1 MLIREMASRS
11 GEPRAPMESGDPRP
25 SSSPMPVAPAG
36 TTTLEAPEST
46 READHSEELEPA
58 LVLVWSESEPR
69 RVGEVLLPSEVPS
82 WFGRSVDGD
91 PDPRLQLLRQRPG
104 ANVTAEA
111 LQNPFLSRRHL
122 RITRADEGVL
132 VECFGKRPLRVG
144 EAEFERLHVRPGDAF
159 ELRGL
164 YVFLCVARP
173 LELEKAE
180 FVHEFGAADAYGIV
194 GESPAAWELRARIAF
209 TAARDAHVLI
219 TGPSG
224 TGKELVARAIHE
236 CSTRRGKALVARNA
250 STFPTALIDAELFGN
265 LANYPNAGMP
275 ERPGLVGQ
283 ADRSTLFLDEIGEL
297 PVELQAH
304 LLRVLD
310 SGEYQR
316 LGDARPRASDLRL
329 VAATNRA
336 VTELKEDLAARLVMR
351 IEVPGLGDR
360 LEDVPL
366 LARHIVGRIAARD
379 PQIGE
384 RYLRGWNGQSGE
396 LRMAPDLVR
405 ALVLEDYTAHVREL
419 EALIWRSMQSSRGS
433 LLELTPEVRAHLRE
447 RAPPRAARDI
457 SAVEL
462 RAALTRHGGVKDRVW
477 RELGLSSRH
486 ALHRLMKKL
495 GEA

>member
-1 MLIREMASRS
+1 
-11 GEPRAPMESGDPRP
+11 MESADDRRYVR
-25 SSSPMPVAPAG
+25 SPLPVASAG
-36 TTTLEAPEST
+36 TTTLEAPDST
-46 READHSEELEPA
+46 READGSEELEPA
-58 LVLVWSESEPR
+58 LVLVWSENEPR
-69 RVGEVLLPSEVPS
+69 RVGEVLLPTEVPA
-82 WFGRSVDGD
+82 WFGRSVEGD
-91 PDPRLQLLRQRPG
+91 PEPRLSLIRQRPG
-104 ANVTAEA
+104 ANEVADPLE
-111 LQNPFLSRRHL
+111 NPFLSRRHL
-122 RITRADEGVL
+122 RIARTEEGVM
-132 VECFGKRPLRVG
+132 VECSGKRPLRVG

-173 LELEKAE
+173 PRLESAE
-180 FVHEFGAADAYGIV
+180 FIHEFGAADAHGIV
-194 GESPAAWELRARIAF
+194 GESPAAWELRGRIAF
-209 TAARDAHVLI
+209 SAGRDAHLLI
-219 TGPSG
+219 TGPTG

-236 CSTRRGKALVARNA
+236 SSTRRGRALVARNA
-250 STFPTALIDAELFGN
+250 STFPSALIDAELFGN
-265 LANYPNAGMP
+265 LANYPNVGMP

-297 PVELQAH
+297 PIELQAH

-329 VAATNRA
+329 LAATNRA
-336 VTELKEDLAARLVMR
+336 ASELKNDLAARLMMR

-366 LARHIVGRIAARD
+366 LARHVVGRIAARD
-379 PQIGE
+379 PEIGA

-396 LRMAPDLVR
+396 LRIAPELVR
-405 ALVLEDYTAHVREL
+405 ALVLQDYSAHVREL
-419 EALIWRSMQSSRGS
+419 EALLWRSMQSSRGGV
-433 LLELTPEVRAHLRE
+433 LELTPDVRVQLRE
-447 RAPPRAARDI
+447 RAPARPSRDI
-457 SAVEL
+457 SAAEL
-462 RAALTRHGGVKDRVW
+462 RASLTRHGGVKDRVW